1 MTDQVRTTPDYPA
14 EPPALSSVKIE
25 MNSKGMAQPKVS
37 VYDGVTEDEMKR
49 LATLALT
56 TFNDVTNRLGARAN
70 FS

>member
-1 MTDQVRTTPDYPA
+1 MTDPVRTTPDYSV

-37 VYDGVTEDEMKR
+37 VYDGVTPEEMAR
-49 LATLALT
+49 LGTLALA
-56 TFNDVTNRLGARAN
+56 TFNDLVNRLGARAN